1 MPRRVRERFGPEV
14 VAADGSV
21 DRRALGAIVF
31 ADSAAR
37 RDLEALTHPLVA
49 EAFSAWIVA
58 ASAAP
63 LLVHEV
69 PLLFE
74 AGLQHRYDRTL
85 VVTASPDIRRRRLAA
100 RRPGSDLGARE
111 AAQLP
116 ADEKVR
122 RADDVI
128 VNDGDRE
135 ELRAA
140 IAAYA
145 ASVRSS
151 DGPATEAGEA

>member
-1 MPRRVRERFGPEV
+1 MPHRISERFGPEV

-21 DRRALGAIVF
+21 DRGALGAIVF
-31 ADSAAR
+31 ADARAR
-37 RDLEALTHPLVA
+37 RDLEELTHPLVG
-49 EAFSAWIVA
+49 EALSAWIVE

-85 VVTASPDIRRRRLAA
+85 VVTASPDVRRRRLAA
-100 RRPGSDLGARE
+100 CRPESDLAARE

-128 VNDGDRE
+128 VNDGGLE

-140 IAAYA
+140 IATYA
-145 ASVRSS
+145 ASMRSPV
-151 DGPATEAGEA
+151 GPAAGAGEA